1 MWPLPYLLV
10 VAFLFAPGLLVLL
23 FLASMLECRLLAE
36 REPGTTTEQP
46 EGTPAGPAA

>member
-23 FLASMLECRLLAE
+23 CLASILEYRLLAE
-36 REPGTTTEQP
+36 REPAAEEP
-46 EGTPAGPAA
+46 ESTPAGPGA